1 MLFERTGALEE
12 VGSCVGAGAG
22 GELACGAAAG
32 IAPLGRRPGE
42 AAGIE
47 ALARAAGIE
56 ALGRAADGG
65 DALGRAEGG
74 EDGVARGGAT
84 LGRDGGKL
92 ER

>member
-47 ALARAAGIE
+47 AL
-56 ALGRAADGG
+56 GRAADGG
-65 DALGRAEGG
+65 DALGRAEGGEDGEDG